1 MHISLY
7 IRIISSHINTSF
19 PISYF
24 IFSVFKRVFAIL
36 QLKASKLIVYFVS
49 FTVVIFTILNIF
61 PTREY
66 YLMEN
71 ANNTT
76 TSNNTSYKSHLMH
89 TYGRRTADF
98 FHQCSK
104 LIGKS
109 SKSSYHISFL
119 KCCRDFGLVPKGLR
133 LKTLSVLIDPKP
145 LLRRRNRCSLRLSS
159 MDTRNHFPVILRSNR
174 SLRISKH

>member
-1 MHISLY
+1 MRLQIS
-7 IRIISSHINTSF
+7 HQTSF

-24 IFSVFKRVFAIL
+24 QYLSVCFIFISLADDEIL
-36 QLKASKLIVYFVS
+36 QLKASKLIVFFVF

-66 YLMEN
+66 YLIVN

-76 TSNNTSYKSHLMH
+76 TSNNTSYKSHLHH
-89 TYGRRTADF
+89 TYGRRTADI

-109 SKSSYHISFL
+109 SKSSCHISFL
-119 KCCRDFGLVPKGLR
+119 KCFRDFGLVPKGLR
-133 LKTLSVLIDPKP
+133 LKKP
-145 LLRRRNRCSLRLSS
+145 CQ
-159 MDTRNHFPVILRSNR
+159 F
-174 SLRISKH
+174 